1 VRTLATRGEWMNLK
15 VFALDKRPFE
25 TAKLFWRPLA
35 TGKFEEVPLTRVT
48 RAVYT
53 VKLKVRTDL
62 EYYIQAET
70 AEGGNF
76 SGPPRAPQLN
86 QTVLVW
92 SP

>member
-1 VRTLATRGEWMNLK
+1 MNLK

-35 TGKFEEVPLTRVT
+35 TGKFEEIPLTRVT

-53 VKLKVRTDL
+53 VRLKVRTDL

-70 AEGGNF
+70 AEGGRLF
-76 SGPPRAPQLN
+76 WPATAPQLN
-86 QTVLVW
+86 QTVIGW
-92 SP
+92 SPSAK